1 MTNRLLDD
9 ASLPTD
15 APGLTAELAELET
28 RLAACRT
35 EIQQLMKAEDPA
47 GGIFHS
53 GAIHQAKQELM
64 MLQYQ
69 KDLRTV
75 RLNRLSPGAPEQTR

>member
-1 MTNRLLDD
+1 MTSRLLDD

-15 APGLTAELAELET
+15 APCLTTELAVLES
-28 RLAACRT
+28 RLAACRA
-35 EIQQLMKAEDPA
+35 EIQRLMKAEDPA
-47 GGIFHS
+47 GGVFHS
-53 GAIHQAKQELM
+53 GAIHQAKQLLM

-75 RLNRLSPGAPEQTR
+75 RLNRLRLGAPE

>member
-1 MTNRLLDD
+1 MTSRPLDD

-15 APGLTAELAELET
+15 ATGLTAELAELET
-28 RLAACRT
+28 RLSACRA

-47 GGIFHS
+47 GGVFHS
-53 GAIHQAKQELM
+53 GAIHQAKQLLM

-75 RLNRLSPGAPEQTR
+75 RLNRLRLDMPE

>member
-1 MTNRLLDD
+1 MTSRLLDD

-15 APGLTAELAELET
+15 APGLTTELAELET
-28 RLAACRT
+28 RLAACRA
-35 EIQQLMKAEDPA
+35 EIQRLMKAEDPA
-47 GGIFHS
+47 GGVFHS
-53 GAIHQAKQELM
+53 GAIHQAKQLLM

-75 RLNRLSPGAPEQTR
+75 RLNRLSAGAPD